1 MIRTR
6 NYLLVIFWIAIVVS
20 LAAQNGAPQQVW
32 SQVFNLFNGGSQNN
46 PNVAVIED
54 NIFFTARSYSYDQI
68 KLVQM
73 NKNTQQIGWV
83 RNLGFNSDVGFGQ
96 YQLAVS
102 NDYNLAVVDSGFV
115 IRKISAQTG
124 QDIWMRNLPN
134 SPVQRWILLAVTN
147 YLICRGNR
155 GSLVLLNWQ
164 TGSIISQMEIA
175 VPYQTPMGMHRVSSQ
190 DGQSLYL
197 ADTCLDGEYWNIS
210 WRATKITISPDLNS
224 YQQNWQ
230 IMLADEVSAETTQSC
245 DNVYIKSAYLDSL
258 SNATMKIR
266 RINPQDGEI
275 IWTQDIGGPN
285 ECTISGLINNG
296 NNVIAY
302 GLHYGDYRP
311 TMVNYDQTGT
321 QTWAYSAPFPDGDFP
336 YAIYEAA
343 VWDGNNL
350 VLAGR
355 ASYSNQTGI
364 ESRSWLSMVSTT
376 VSNDDPTAPIPDPGL
391 TCYPNPF
398 RSSTNVKFTQI
409 DNSPTTVAIYNV
421 KGQLVRTLIAGQKLP
436 LGEQIIAWDGKTNAG
451 QIVAAGIYYYKIH
464 SGRFSSTKKIV
475 FLK

>member
-1 MIRTR
+1 
-6 NYLLVIFWIAIVVS
+6 
-20 LAAQNGAPQQVW
+20 
-32 SQVFNLFNGGSQNN
+32 
-46 PNVAVIED
+46 
-54 NIFFTARSYSYDQI
+54 
-68 KLVQM
+68 
-73 NKNTQQIGWV
+73 
-83 RNLGFNSDVGFGQ
+83 
-96 YQLAVS
+96 
-102 NDYNLAVVDSGFV
+102 
-115 IRKISAQTG
+115 
-124 QDIWMRNLPN
+124 
-134 SPVQRWILLAVTN
+134 
-147 YLICRGNR
+147 
-155 GSLVLLNWQ
+155 
-164 TGSIISQMEIA
+164 
-175 VPYQTPMGMHRVSSQ
+175 
-190 DGQSLYL
+190 
-197 ADTCLDGEYWNIS
+197 
-210 WRATKITISPDLNS
+210 
-224 YQQNWQ
+224 
-230 IMLADEVSAETTQSC
+230 
-245 DNVYIKSAYLDSL
+245 
-258 SNATMKIR
+258 MKIR

-302 GLHYGDYRP
+302 GLHYGVYRP

-409 DNSPTTVAIYNV
+409 DNSPTTIAIYNV

-475 FLK
+475 LIK